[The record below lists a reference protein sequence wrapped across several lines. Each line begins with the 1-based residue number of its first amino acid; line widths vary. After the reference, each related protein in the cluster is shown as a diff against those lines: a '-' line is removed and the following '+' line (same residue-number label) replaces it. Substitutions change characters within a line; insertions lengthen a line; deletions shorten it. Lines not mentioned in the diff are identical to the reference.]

1 MPRKNKDLFEST
13 LDDVVPLKKSKNV
26 KIEELKKLYKKKL
39 VESKKVKNEVR
50 EIGETKKQNIKI
62 NKYNE
67 TTNQNAN
74 ILKKLKKGKIKI
86 DKKVDLHGCTLKEA
100 EEKFYD
106 EINKSYLEDKRCILF
121 ITGMGLGRVATTDSN
136 KKLFYGKIR
145 SNIQNWAQ
153 TPEHKNK
160 ILSYTRAH
168 ISHGGE
174 GSFYVYLRKKNKI

>member
-13 LDDVVPLKKSKNV
+13 LNDVVPLKKSKNV
-26 KIEELKKLYKKKL
+26 KIEQLKKPYKEKL
-39 VESKKVKNEVR
+39 IETKKVKI
-50 EIGETKKQNIKI
+50 EIKEISQTKKDNIKI

-67 TTNQNAN
+67 TINQNAN

-86 DKKVDLHGCTLKEA
+86 DKKVDLHGYTLKEA

-106 EINKSYLEDKRCILF
+106 EISSSYLEDRRCILF
-121 ITGMGLGRVATTDSN
+121 ITGMGLGRMATTSTN

-145 SNIQNWAQ
+145 SNIQNWAEK
-153 TPEHKNK
+153 PEHKNK